1 MSGAELCPVPAGSAA
16 VRLEGDGVVLR
27 EWVETDLDAMV
38 ELFDEPT
45 VAYRTPLPSPF
56 TRFDAE
62 KHLARA
68 RQGDRLVFAVTV
80 DGERPLGEVMISAQ
94 AHIGYVI
101 GRQHREQ
108 GLASRALL
116 TVVEYAFAVLDLPVV
131 LLEIEPD
138 NDASTAVA
146 RRAGFGRA
154 DGPPGTTV
162 EDKGRAFTLQ
172 VWERRRGQRPIHCRS
187 AAGRGSASV
196 PDRSASNAAT
206 NTFS

>member
-1 MSGAELCPVPAGSAA
+1 MGGVELCLVPAGSAA
-16 VRLEGDGVVLR
+16 VRLGGAGVVLR
-27 EWVETDLDAMV
+27 EWTETDLDAMV

-45 VAYRTPLPSPF
+45 VAQRTPLPSPF

-62 KHLARA
+62 WHLARA

-80 DGERPLGEVMISAQ
+80 DGGQPLGEVMITAE

-101 GRQHREQ
+101 GRQHRGR

-116 TVVEYAFAVLDLPVV
+116 IVAEYALEVLDSPVV
-131 LLEIEPD
+131 LLEIEPG

-146 RRAGFGRA
+146 RRAGFRRA
-154 DGPPGTTV
+154 DGTPDATV

-172 VWERRRGQRPIHCRS
+172 VWERRRRPATDPLPVR
-187 AAGRGSASV
+187 GRPG
-196 PDRSASNAAT
+196 
-206 NTFS
+206 